1 MQIIKKWSVLIAVV
15 GLVTVLSACQATR
28 RALDFDTAAKL
39 TITAAADVNPD
50 SGDRP
55 SPIVITVYAL
65 ADNRQFERED
75 FLSLYENAAARLGSD
90 LVRTIRLRELAP
102 GESRNEII
110 ELDSN
115 VRYIGLLAEYSRYDQ
130 AQALLI
136 LPIATNK
143 TNSYAVVAERLR
155 LTTNPPR

>member
-1 MQIIKKWSVLIAVV
+1 MMKNWSVLIAVV
-15 GLVTVLSACQATR
+15 GLITVLSACQATR

-65 ADNRQFERED
+65 TDNRQFERED
-75 FLSLYENAAARLGSD
+75 FLSLYENAATRLGSD
-90 LVRTIRLRELAP
+90 LVRTVRLRELAP
-102 GESRNEII
+102 GESRSEVI
-110 ELDSN
+110 ELEPN

-130 AQALLI
+130 AQAMLI
-136 LPIATNK
+136 LPIVTNK
-143 TNSYAVVAERLR
+143 TNSYSVLAEQLR
-155 LTTNPPR
+155 LITD